1 MCVPVTQV
9 STVTRESC
17 CKGKL
22 GEFWGDLN
30 LRLRL
35 KSSFG
40 LYVWQTPRTP
50 HAENFDIIFAF
61 WMSANGSPLCS
72 SSNCEIPPSKCQTF
86 SVAEL
91 SARCHVL
98 RDTSWPTSNHFLSS
112 PHCSLPIVHPGPHI
126 PLGQFQQPSFLWDPS
141 LAWSVYTSSICN
153 ISLIWLW
160 YDYTPRLKD

>member
-1 MCVPVTQV
+1 MWEWQATPIIQLLIDVHVCASDPGIYGDERILLQRE
-9 STVTRESC
+9 TRWVLRWSESLS
-17 CKGKL
+17 KAEK
-22 GEFWGDLN
+22 
-30 LRLRL
+30 
-35 KSSFG
+35 

-91 SARCHVL
+91 LARCHVL

-126 PLGQFQQPSFLWDPS
+126 PLGQFQQPSFLWD
-141 LAWSVYTSSICN
+141 LV
-153 ISLIWLW
+153 
-160 YDYTPRLKD
+160 